1 MQEVYTRYKY
11 WQCMPP
17 VHLHDLW
24 TNTCRLLL
32 EGIAHA
38 LRWSVMNATKCEKCE
53 EGKAYILLWKSSR
66 MLACFRTAQNVRIW
80 LFLKTAMRFICF
92 TRRCYSL
99 SYSLFS
105 TRTSQHYGCLYTLF
119 SSVCV
124 PGSSPSSFLRTPIT
138 IFGLFDIATMRQ
150 LAPLQ
155 RWER

>member
-1 MQEVYTRYKY
+1 
-11 WQCMPP
+11 MPP

-105 TRTSQHYGCLYTLF
+105 TRTSQHYGCLYTL
-119 SSVCV
+119 SSLPFACQALLLAL
-124 PGSSPSSFLRTPIT
+124 SSALPSLFWHRNNETVSAATALRTINLRKFT
-138 IFGLFDIATMRQ
+138 QIFVNRVI
-150 LAPLQ
+150 
-155 RWER
+155 